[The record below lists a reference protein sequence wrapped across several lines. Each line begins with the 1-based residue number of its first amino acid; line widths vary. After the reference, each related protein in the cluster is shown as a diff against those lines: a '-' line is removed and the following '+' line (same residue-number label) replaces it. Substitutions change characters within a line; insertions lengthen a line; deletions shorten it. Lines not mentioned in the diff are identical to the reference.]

1 MTATQQNTTRETD
14 SGWQRAE
21 LLLDRLS
28 EKLDSLETSPQ
39 LVGPEFIASMR
50 EQQGQLRRELYALR
64 DAYPASAS
72 AAPHVLEAIRQR
84 ADRLASTTA
93 SEARATYDRL
103 RTAATDPNTGQG
115 LKEGAGDIARGALR
129 AGRELGS
136 AVGTAVDRFRRR
148 AGPTGSGK
156 HPDDEPR

>member
-1 MTATQQNTTRETD
+1 MTATQQTTPRETG

-21 LLLDRLS
+21 FLLDRLS

-39 LVGPEFIASMR
+39 LVGPQFIASMR
-50 EQQGQLRRELYALR
+50 EQQAQLRRELYALR

-84 ADRLASTTA
+84 ADRLRATSA

-103 RTAATDPNTGQG
+103 RTVATDPNTGQA
-115 LKEGAGDIARGALR
+115 LKEGMGDIARGALR

-148 AGPTGSGK
+148 PEPPES
-156 HPDDEPR
+156 HRDDGRR